1 MYNSDPLQDDIKRKI
16 MNVVERAKAPTPKFF
31 KVLRTIGLALLA
43 VSGSIVA
50 APVALPAVVVTVA
63 GYAAVAGGVL
73 SAVSQITVDT
83 STNSATVQDNTILG
97 NKKDEVKPE
106 TDVGGNG

>member
-1 MYNSDPLQDDIKRKI
+1 MTKLKI

-83 STNSATVQDNTILG
+83 STSSVQVKDDTILS

>member
-1 MYNSDPLQDDIKRKI
+1 
-16 MNVVERAKAPTPKFF
+16 MNVLDRAKAPTPKFF

-50 APVALPAVVVTVA
+50 APIALPTVVVTVA

-73 SAVSQITVDT
+73 SAVSQITVDEK
-83 STNSATVQDNTILG
+83 SIN
-97 NKKDEVKPE
+97 KDEADTEPEVKE
-106 TDVGGNG
+106 NG